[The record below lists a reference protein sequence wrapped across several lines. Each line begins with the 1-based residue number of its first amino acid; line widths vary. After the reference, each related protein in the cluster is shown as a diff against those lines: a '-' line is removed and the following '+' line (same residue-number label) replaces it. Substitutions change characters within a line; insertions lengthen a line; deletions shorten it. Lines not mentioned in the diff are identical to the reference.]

1 MGVSSMFKVA
11 SFGQEFNCRFTLDTP
26 REISGGYVEQIL
38 ACLYFPDTERDEF
51 YLRVDLLGRT
61 KTSTGKLDKRSGCVD
76 LKSSRDED
84 YKLVIEAVDA
94 TLSGFSASADSFRKL
109 REVAQSD
116 LAAFVARTG
125 G

>member
-1 MGVSSMFKVA
+1 MFKVA

-26 REISGGYVEQIL
+26 REISGGYVEQIVV
-38 ACLYFPDTERDEF
+38 CLYSPDSESANY
-51 YLRVDLLGRT
+51 YLSIDLLGRT
-61 KTSTGKLDKRSGCVD
+61 KTSTGKLDKRSASGVD

-94 TLSGFSASADSFRKL
+94 TLSGFSANADSFRKL

-116 LAAFVARTG
+116 LTAFVARTG
-125 G
+125 GVR